1 MKHLLKGGPDKRY
14 LITLNLLL
22 ADSDLWYLLRFERER
37 PQIERE
43 IISVLPF
50 FRLMAKTKDHCVE
63 VVTG

>member
-1 MKHLLKGGPDKRY
+1 MKHLLKGGPGKRY

-43 IISVLPF
+43 
-50 FRLMAKTKDHCVE
+50 K
-63 VVTG
+63 